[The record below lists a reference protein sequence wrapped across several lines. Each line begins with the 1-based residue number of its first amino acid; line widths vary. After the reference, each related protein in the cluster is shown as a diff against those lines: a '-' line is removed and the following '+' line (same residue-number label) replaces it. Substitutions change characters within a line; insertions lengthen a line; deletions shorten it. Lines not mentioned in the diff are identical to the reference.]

1 MPLQVRFK
9 IWCYHWKP
17 RWSVDVNLD
26 ISSIFNEVF
35 WLLRSGRLQIILIV
49 GVFKYFAIFTGK
61 RLCWSI
67 FLIKLQ
73 AFRSVTL
80 LKRDSNTGVSSKY
93 RDIYINILYYK
104 TPPAAASG
112 CSKMNTLPANF
123 EFIKRGLAH
132 FIISKYRSLQKK
144 FRWKTSIVGIILCP
158 ARVFVIG
165 W

>member
-17 RWSVDVNLD
+17 RWSVAVNLD
-26 ISSIFNEVF
+26 IPSILNEVL

-49 GVFKYFAIFTGK
+49 GVLKYFAIFTGK

-80 LKRDSNTGVSSKY
+80 LKSDSNTGVSGKY
-93 RDIYINILYYK
+93 RDIYMNILYYK

-123 EFIKRGLAH
+123 
-132 FIISKYRSLQKK
+132 
-144 FRWKTSIVGIILCP
+144 
-158 ARVFVIG
+158 
-165 W
+165 

>member
-17 RWSVDVNLD
+17 RRSVAVNLN
-26 ISSIFNEVF
+26 IPSIFNEVLR
-35 WLLRSGRLQIILIV
+35 LLRSGRLQIILLV
-49 GVFKYFAIFTGK
+49 GVLKYFAIVTGK

-80 LKRDSNTGVSSKY
+80 LKRDSNTGVSGKY
-93 RDIYINILYYK
+93 RDIYMNILYYK

-112 CSKMNTLPANF
+112 CTKMNTLPANF
-123 EFIKRGLAH
+123 
-132 FIISKYRSLQKK
+132 
-144 FRWKTSIVGIILCP
+144 
-158 ARVFVIG
+158 
-165 W
+165 

>member
-17 RWSVDVNLD
+17 RWSVAVNLD
-26 ISSIFNEVF
+26 IPSIFNEVL

-49 GVFKYFAIFTGK
+49 GVLKYFAIFPGK

-80 LKRDSNTGVSSKY
+80 LKRDSNTGVSGKY
-93 RDIYINILYYK
+93 RDIYMNILYYK
-104 TPPAAASG
+104 APPAAASG

-123 EFIKRGLAH
+123 
-132 FIISKYRSLQKK
+132 
-144 FRWKTSIVGIILCP
+144 
-158 ARVFVIG
+158 
-165 W
+165 